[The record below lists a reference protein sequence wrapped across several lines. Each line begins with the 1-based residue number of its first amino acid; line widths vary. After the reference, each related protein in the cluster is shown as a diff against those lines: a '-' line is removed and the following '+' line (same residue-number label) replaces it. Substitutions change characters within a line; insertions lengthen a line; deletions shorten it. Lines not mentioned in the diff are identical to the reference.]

1 MIPSPCINVCQM
13 DANNGLCL
21 GCFRTIGEIT
31 DWSRLDD
38 TAKTDILAT
47 VARRRQ
53 ENDPNEGELRR
64 TGNRND

>member
-1 MIPSPCINVCQM
+1 MVPSPCINVCQM
-13 DANNGLCL
+13 DANSGLCL

-47 VARRRQ
+47 VASRRQ
-53 ENDPNEGELRR
+53 ESDPNEGELRCN
-64 TGNRND
+64 GNRND